1 MSSIHDEC
9 GVFGVYS
16 PTVCDIAPLC
26 YHGLF
31 ALQHR
36 GQESAGIAVNEHGLM
51 RCHKDAGLVNDVFT
65 PEHIK
70 ELGEGNLAV
79 AHVRYGTTGLNPSQN
94 AQPIVVNHVK
104 GLMAL
109 AHNGALT
116 NAGKLR
122 EELELAGA
130 IFHMTS
136 DSEIITHCIIRER
149 LKTNSI
155 EEAISKAMDHLDGAY
170 SLVIMSSTKLIAV
183 RDPHGFRP
191 LCMGQLGDKIIFASE
206 TCALDSIGASFIR
219 DIEPGEIVVVD
230 KNGIHSDTSHVGT
243 CKKSLCAF
251 EFIYISRPDS
261 VVDGSSVHWARQRAG
276 SFLALEH
283 PVQADVV
290 IGVPDSGIDAAIG
303 YARTSGIPYGLGF
316 LKNKYIG
323 RTFIQPTQEDRE
335 MKVRIKLNPI
345 SATVKG
351 KRVVLVDDS
360 IVRGTT
366 SMRIVKLLRKAGA
379 TEVHMRSSAPPFL
392 FPCYFGVDV
401 DSQENLIACK
411 YTLEEIRE
419 KLGVDS
425 LGYLSVESAKK
436 LADNTCG
443 FCTACFDGEYPC
455 QPPACTQR
463 SLFERGL
470 ESGKQ

>member
-16 PTVCDIAPLC
+16 PDVFDVAPLC

-36 GQESAGIAVNEHGLM
+36 GQESAGIAVNENGII
-51 RCHKDAGLVNDVFT
+51 RSHKDAGLVNDVFT
-65 PEHIK
+65 PEIIK
-70 ELGEGNLAV
+70 SLGEGNIAV
-79 AHVRYGTTGLNPSQN
+79 AHVRYGTTGLNPRQN
-94 AQPIVVNHVK
+94 AQPIVVNHIK
-104 GLMAL
+104 GLMAM

-116 NAGKLR
+116 NAGELR
-122 EELELAGA
+122 EELEMDGA

-149 LKTNSI
+149 IKSNSI
-155 EEAISKAMDHLDGAY
+155 EEAVSRAMDRLEGAY

-191 LCMGQLGDKIIFASE
+191 LCMGEMENGRIVFASE
-206 TCALDSIGASFIR
+206 SCALDSVGATFVR
-219 DIEPGEIVVVD
+219 DIEPGEIVIVD
-230 KNGIHSDTSHVGT
+230 KNGVRSDRSHVGK
-243 CKKSLCAF
+243 CDKSLCVF

-261 VVDGSSVHWARQRAG
+261 IVDGSSVHWARQRAG

-335 MKVRIKLNPI
+335 LKVRIKLNPI

-366 SMRIVKLLRKAGA
+366 AKRIVKLLRKAGA
-379 TEVHMRSSAPPFL
+379 VEVHMRSSAPPFKH
-392 FPCYFGVDV
+392 PCYFGIDV
-401 DSQENLIACK
+401 DSEEKLIASQHS
-411 YTLEEIRE
+411 LEEIRE
-419 KLGVDS
+419 MLGVDS
-425 LGYLSVESAKK
+425 LGYLSVDNAKM

-443 FCTACFDGEYPC
+443 FCTACFDGKYPVK
-455 QPPACTQR
+455 PPACQQR
-463 SLFERGL
+463 SLFER
-470 ESGKQ
+470 SIDAQ

>member
-1 MSSIHDEC
+1 MSGIHEEC

-16 PTVCDIAPLC
+16 PAVCDIAPIC

-36 GQESAGIAVNEHGLM
+36 GQESAGIAVNENGII
-51 RCHKDAGLVNDVFT
+51 RSHKDAGLVNDVFT
-65 PEHIK
+65 PEALAS
-70 ELGEGNLAV
+70 LGHGNLAV
-79 AHVRYGTTGLNPSQN
+79 GHVRYGTTGLNPRQN
-94 AQPIVVNHVK
+94 AQPIVVNHIK
-104 GLMAL
+104 GLMAM

-116 NAGKLR
+116 NAGELR
-122 EELELAGA
+122 EELEMSGA

-136 DSEIITHCIIRER
+136 DSEIITHVITRER
-149 LKTNSI
+149 LRCASI
-155 EEAISKAMDHLDGAY
+155 EAAVGKAMDRLQGAY
-170 SLVIMSSTKLIAV
+170 SLVIMSSTKLIAA

-191 LCMGQLGDKIIFASE
+191 LCMGEMNGKIVFASE
-206 TCALDSIGASFIR
+206 SCALDCVGATFVR

-230 KNGIHSDTSHVGT
+230 KDGIRCDTSRVGK
-243 CKKSLCAF
+243 CDRSLCAF

-261 VVDGSSVHWARQRAG
+261 VVDGSSVHLARLRAG

-303 YARTSGIPYGLGF
+303 YARTSGIPYGIGF

-323 RTFIQPTQEDRE
+323 RTFIQPTQADRE
-335 MKVRIKLNPI
+335 QKVRIKLNPI

-366 SMRIVKLLRKAGA
+366 AMRIVKLLRKAGA
-379 TEVHMRSSAPPFL
+379 TEVHMRSSAPMFKH
-392 FPCYFGVDV
+392 PCYFGIDV
-401 DSQENLIACK
+401 DSEENLIANNHDP
-411 YTLEEIRE
+411 EEIRE
-419 KLGVDS
+419 ILGVDS
-425 LGYLSVESAKK
+425 LGYISVESARK

-443 FCTACFDGEYPC
+443 FCTACFDGNYPC
-455 QPPACTQR
+455 KPPSRSQR
-463 SLFERGL
+463 SLFERSVI
-470 ESGKQ
+470 EDQ

>member
-1 MSSIHDEC
+1 MSSIHEEC

-16 PTVCDIAPLC
+16 PEVCDIAPIC

-36 GQESAGIAVNEHGLM
+36 GQESAGIAVNENGII
-51 RCHKDAGLVNDVFT
+51 RSHKDAGLVNDVFT
-65 PEHIK
+65 PENLRS
-70 ELGEGNLAV
+70 LGCGQIAV
-79 AHVRYGTTGLNPSQN
+79 GHVRYGTTGLNPRQN
-94 AQPIVVNHVK
+94 AQPIVVNHIK
-104 GLMAL
+104 GLMAM

-116 NAGKLR
+116 NAGELR
-122 EELELAGA
+122 EELEMNGA

-136 DSEIITHCIIRER
+136 DSEIITHIITRER
-149 LKTNSI
+149 LRCASI
-155 EEAISKAMDHLDGAY
+155 EEAVGHAMDRLQGAY
-170 SLVIMSSTKLIAV
+170 SLVIMSSTKLIAA

-191 LCMGQLGDKIIFASE
+191 LCMGEMNGKIVFASE
-206 TCALDSIGASFIR
+206 SCALDCVGATFVR

-230 KNGIHSDTSHVGT
+230 KNGLRSDTSRVGK
-243 CKKSLCAF
+243 CDKSLCVF

-261 VVDGSSVHWARQRAG
+261 MVDGSSVHWARQRAG

-283 PVQADVV
+283 PAQADVV

-303 YARTSGIPYGLGF
+303 YARTSGIPYGIGF

-335 MKVRIKLNPI
+335 LKVRIKLNPI

-366 SMRIVKLLRKAGA
+366 AMRIVKLLRKAGA
-379 TEVHMRSSAPPFL
+379 TEVHMRSSAPMFKH
-392 FPCYFGVDV
+392 PCYFGIDV
-401 DSQENLIACK
+401 DSEENLIASNHS
-411 YTLEEIRE
+411 LEEIRQM
-419 KLGVDS
+419 LGVDS
-425 LGYLSVESAKK
+425 LGYLSVENARK

-443 FCTACFDGEYPC
+443 FCCACFDGNYPC
-455 QPPACTQR
+455 EPPKQNQR
-463 SLFERGL
+463 SLFERSVI
-470 ESGKQ
+470 EDQ